1 MNFLLI
7 EFVGYVCGNKIV
19 ESLDE
24 ECDCGWDEECMEMCC
39 NKVGILNECKYIVSI
54 LGFCRYGDYFFFGLI
69 NIDYDDV

>member
-1 MNFLLI
+1 MLI
-7 EFVGYVCGNKIV
+7 ELVGYVCGNKIV

-54 LGFCRYGDYFFFGLI
+54 LGFCR
-69 NIDYDDV
+69 